1 VRHRHATQEVSVVTL
16 LYIIGVILFVLG
28 IIGFFTHL
36 VGLGIGAI
44 IVGAVIILVCRFAIG
59 PRGGAAL

>member
-1 VRHRHATQEVSVVTL
+1 MVTL
-16 LYIIGVILFVLG
+16 LYIIGVILVVLG

-44 IVGAVIILVCRFAIG
+44 IVGIVIVLVCRFAVG
-59 PRGGAAL
+59 PRGGASI

>member
-1 VRHRHATQEVSVVTL
+1 MVTL
-16 LYIIGVILFVLG
+16 LYLVGVILLVLG

-44 IVGAVIILVCRFAIG
+44 IVGIIIILVCRFAVG
-59 PRGGAAL
+59 SRGGAAL